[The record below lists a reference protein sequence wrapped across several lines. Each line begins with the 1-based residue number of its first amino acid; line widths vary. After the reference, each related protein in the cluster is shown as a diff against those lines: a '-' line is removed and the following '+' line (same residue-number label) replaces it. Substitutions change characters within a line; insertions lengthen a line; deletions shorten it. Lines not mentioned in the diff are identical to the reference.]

1 MSEGFRLYEELCRQ
15 FRLAGRCPARTRHLG
30 QTFPYHRLR
39 TEKMTEDEMAHFE
52 ARGNDVRA
60 VWCTRAGGG
69 RDRTLQ
75 RDFLS
80 GGAPHPRAWRPD
92 ALGARGADI
101 VRFVVRDG
109 MAMAAGGT
117 ALGLGL
123 ALVAGKWLEP
133 LLFQTSARDA
143 VVLGGVGV
151 GISIVAFT
159 ASVFPAVRASR
170 VTPMT
175 ALRSD

>member
-1 MSEGFRLYEELCRQ
+1 MFVLCGALALVVAAIGLYSVISYLVAHRTHEL
-15 FRLAGRCPARTRHLG
+15 G
-30 QTFPYHRLR
+30 
-39 TEKMTEDEMAHFE
+39 
-52 ARGNDVRA
+52 VRI
-60 VWCTRAGGG
+60 
-69 RDRTLQ
+69 
-75 RDFLS
+75 
-80 GGAPHPRAWRPD
+80 

-151 GISIVAFT
+151 GLSIVAFT